1 MIYPKNSN
9 LIENILA
16 EMDSEMKGALNQSTS
31 QVTSQNY
38 NNLIFDID
46 SKTNE

>member
-1 MIYPKNSN
+1 M
-9 LIENILA
+9 A

-31 QVTSQNY
+31 QVTSKKNSID
-38 NNLIFDID
+38 IFLDID